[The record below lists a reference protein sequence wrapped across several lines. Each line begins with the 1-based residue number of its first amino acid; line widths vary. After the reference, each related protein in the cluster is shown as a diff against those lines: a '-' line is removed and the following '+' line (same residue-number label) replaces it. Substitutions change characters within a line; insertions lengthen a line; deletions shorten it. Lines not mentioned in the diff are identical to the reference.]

1 MTMATSNHL
10 DRPLP
15 VVLDEVTTAL
25 ERLSEALSREDDLRA
40 LMRQVCEQVVHAVP
54 GLDEATVTLL
64 DDGIPFTAAS
74 TNELVTRLDVVQY
87 SSGAGPCL
95 DAATTS
101 KLVRATIDEAQE
113 RWPAFGAESQA
124 AGIGSFLSA
133 PLTVDNEHSGAING
147 YSRQGHGF
155 HELDASLLALYST
168 AVETAL
174 RSHSMYLQAFKLAA
188 QLRSALRSRAV
199 IDQAKG
205 VLMAV
210 HAITADDAFRLLVE
224 QSQRENVKL
233 HALAER
239 FIADLIGSPTPTEV
253 GTAAEA

>member
-1 MTMATSNHL
+1 METSSHV

-25 ERLSEALSREDDLRA
+25 ERLSEALSREDDLRM
-40 LMRQVCEQVVHAVP
+40 LMHQVCEQVVQAVP

-64 DDGIPFTAAS
+64 DGGRPFTAAS
-74 TNELVTRLDVVQY
+74 TSDLVARLDRVQY
-87 SSGAGPCL
+87 AAGAGPCL
-95 DAATTS
+95 DAAATS
-101 KLVRATIDEAQE
+101 RLVRATIQEAQD
-113 RWPAFGAESQA
+113 RWPAFGTESRA

-133 PLTVDNEHSGAING
+133 PLTVDNEHYGAING

-155 HELDASLLALYST
+155 HELDAPLLALYST

-174 RSHSMYLQAFKLAA
+174 RSHSMYLRAFKLAA

-210 HAITADDAFRLLVE
+210 HAITADEAFRLLVA

-239 FIADLIGSPTPTEV
+239 FIADLIASPSPT
-253 GTAAEA
+253 EAGSGEAV